1 MCCPTMGGG
10 SDRRGEGAQN
20 MPWPACEIAGHTWT
34 CWAPWDPKLGESRPS
49 SLARGSSESKT
60 PLTCVRGFTASMTSL
75 VRRVHSSWSNTRSF
89 ARLLIMVILTRWPA
103 AELKLVPMGWSGN
116 HPWVWRMTGPLLE
129 LLMWKISNLWP
140 QNLGA
145 WPPSSHRRGTN
156 KSCPDSPV
164 GLCAGRWMSC
174 RPVELVGRWEVCVR
188 GNHKAPRAVGRA
200 PDRRCLM
207 LNWSKYSLWF
217 YWEPEGFP
225 PTTTLCTCII
235 HWWLI
240 YK

>member
-1 MCCPTMGGG
+1 
-10 SDRRGEGAQN
+10 
-20 MPWPACEIAGHTWT
+20 
-34 CWAPWDPKLGESRPS
+34 
-49 SLARGSSESKT
+49 
-60 PLTCVRGFTASMTSL
+60 MTSL

-103 AELKLVPMGWSGN
+103 VELKLVPMGWSDN
-116 HPWVWRMTGPLLE
+116 HLWLWSMTGPLLE

-140 QNLGA
+140 QNIGACGPLAVIEGGQTGAAALGWVRLSWA
-145 WPPSSHRRGTN
+145 DSLS
-156 KSCPDSPV
+156 PDSPV

-188 GNHKAPRAVGRA
+188 GNHKAPRAIGRG